1 MVVLRWVMI
10 SLVLKFSAPA
20 HADFAAGQAAY
31 DRGDF
36 NAAYNEWLP
45 LAEAGDAEAQF
56 RVGRLY
62 DVGEGRPA
70 DWPKAVKWYEKAFE
84 QGNVKAAFN
93 LALRY
98 EFGDGVPKNYEK
110 AYVYYRYAAERN
122 FARSQVSLSYFYFT
136 GRAAKKNYS
145 EGFKWLFIAKNR
157 GAGNTEKIIKEVLE
171 YVPNHHMQQGEIL
184 AREWLKNH
192 PRNIDE

>member
-1 MVVLRWVMI
+1 MI
-10 SLVLKFSAPA
+10 SLVLIFSAPA

-93 LALRY
+93 LALRL
-98 EFGDGVPKNYEK
+98 FNVTI
-110 AYVYYRYAAERN
+110 
-122 FARSQVSLSYFYFT
+122 S
-136 GRAAKKNYS
+136 AAKASAFFLASSKP
-145 EGFKWLFIAKNR
+145 LP
-157 GAGNTEKIIKEVLE
+157 T
-171 YVPNHHMQQGEIL
+171 NHL
-184 AREWLKNH
+184 
-192 PRNIDE
+192 